1 MYNRKIA
8 PTISKIKKEIEDTI
22 KISKSTLTL
31 TLLDLGYK
39 YKKSGDN
46 RRLLYDQ
53 RSVINDRCN
62 YLRKI
67 RKFRENGYEIVYL
80 DETWVNQNHAT
91 DYMWL
96 PVDGSDAPKIP
107 SGKGKRLI
115 VLHADNREEG
125 LIDRCDLVFLA
136 KAKDGDNHQEMN
148 GPIFLNWFE
157 NQLMPAL
164 KSPSVI
170 VLDNASYHNIKT
182 EETVVPNFNQRKAV
196 LQDYLSKHN
205 IPFQPLE
212 TKKQLYEKIK
222 FKKLLSVFKT
232 DKIANLHG
240 HEVLRTP
247 VRHCELN
254 PIELIWHRLKG
265 LLQKTIQLFVWRM
278 WKNLFMG
285 GLAELQ
291 RKFGRRQ
298 KTMY

>member
-1 MYNRKIA
+1 MV
-8 PTISKIKKEIEDTI
+8 IST
-22 KISKSTLTL
+22 
-31 TLLDLGYK
+31 
-39 YKKSGDN
+39 KKSGDN

-67 RKFRENGYEIVYL
+67 RKFREDGYEIVYL

-107 SGKGKRLI
+107 SEKGKRLI
-115 VLHADNREEG
+115 VLHAGNREEG

-136 KAKDGDNHQEMN
+136 KAKDGDYHQEMN

-222 FKKLLSVFKT
+222 FKKLLSVFSSPDPKGHVRYCHHL
-232 DKIANLHG
+232 ASVVRPSSVVRRPSVNFSYFNL
-240 HEVLRTP
+240 LLWNNWTKW
-247 VRHCELN
+247 N
-254 PIELIWHRLKG
+254 QIW
-265 LLQKTIQLFVWRM
+265 QKASI
-278 WKNLFMG
+278 
-285 GLAELQ
+285 
-291 RKFGRRQ
+291 
-298 KTMY
+298 

>member
-1 MYNRKIA
+1 VLAR
-8 PTISKIKKEIEDTI
+8 IKKEIENTI
-22 KISKSTLTL
+22 KISKSTITL
-31 TLLDLGYK
+31 TLLDLGYQ

-53 RSVINDRCN
+53 RSVINYRCN

-67 RKFRENGYEIVYL
+67 RKFREDGYEIVYL
-80 DETWVNQNHAT
+80 DDTWVNQNHAT

-115 VLHADNREEG
+115 VLHAGNREVG

-136 KAKDGDNHQEMN
+136 KAKVG
-148 GPIFLNWFE
+148 E

-164 KSPSVI
+164 KSPSVM

-196 LQDYLSKHN
+196 FQDYLSKHI
-205 IPFQPLE
+205 IPFQPIK

-222 FKKLLSVFKT
+222 FKKPLSIF
-232 DKIANLHG
+232 
-240 HEVLRTP
+240 
-247 VRHCELN
+247 
-254 PIELIWHRLKG
+254 
-265 LLQKTIQLFVWRM
+265 
-278 WKNLFMG
+278 
-285 GLAELQ
+285 
-291 RKFGRRQ
+291 
-298 KTMY
+298 

>member
-1 MYNRKIA
+1 
-8 PTISKIKKEIEDTI
+8 
-22 KISKSTLTL
+22 
-31 TLLDLGYK
+31 
-39 YKKSGDN
+39 
-46 RRLLYDQ
+46 
-53 RSVINDRCN
+53 
-62 YLRKI
+62 
-67 RKFRENGYEIVYL
+67 
-80 DETWVNQNHAT
+80 
-91 DYMWL
+91 MWL

-115 VLHADNREEG
+115 VLHAGNREEG

-136 KAKDGDNHQEMN
+136 KAKDGDYHQEMN

-222 FKKLLSVFKT
+222 FKNEIEDTIKISKSTFTLTLLDLDYKYKKSGDNRRLLYDRRSVIN
-232 DKIANLHG
+232 DRCNYLRKI
-240 HEVLRTP
+240 
-247 VRHCELN
+247 
-254 PIELIWHRLKG
+254 
-265 LLQKTIQLFVWRM
+265 
-278 WKNLFMG
+278 
-285 GLAELQ
+285 
-291 RKFGRRQ
+291 RKFRKDGYEIVFEDTKLHFGNTVHNRVLNTRN
-298 KTMY
+298 KTKWALHVVEVKRTR